1 MSSSIDQP
9 KIAFLLMVHENPEQI
24 NLFLR
29 QLLAYEHS
37 EIYIHVDLMRNHIKS
52 ELLTDNRI
60 HILEQSIHGKW
71 GDYAQIEMIDLLL
84 RYSYSQGPHDYYSL
98 HSGCDLAIRPVKEY
112 AAYLTQMKRYAYY
125 YGPKLPRKD
134 WGHGGGLERLALTY
148 PPVLRKKY
156 PYKHPMRYL
165 RALYQTAYEHGILKG
180 KPLPEKYQ
188 FCGGS
193 EWFTISEEAVV
204 DYVNFL
210 EQHPDYDALFQ
221 DALAGDE
228 IYHLSIF
235 HMMKKDRLVENEN
248 NLRYI
253 DWSIR
258 NSNPYAGSPSICEME
273 FVHEIEESGAFF
285 ARKFDSRVDKEI
297 IEYFLNKTLTAQQ
310 KLDSMKTQ

>member
-1 MSSSIDQP
+1 MTNSSINQP

-29 QLLAYEHS
+29 QLLDYEYS
-37 EIYIHVDLMRNHIKS
+37 EIYIHVDLNQIHIKS
-52 ELLTDNRI
+52 QLLKNERI

-71 GDYAQIEMIDLLL
+71 GDYAQIEMIDMLL
-84 RYSYSQGPHDYYSL
+84 RYAYTQGPHDYYSL

-112 AAYLTQMKRYAYY
+112 ASYLARMKRYAYY

-148 PPVLRKKY
+148 PPILRKKY

-165 RALYQTAYEHGILKG
+165 RALYQTAYELGIIKG
-180 KPLPEKYQ
+180 KSLPEEYR

-193 EWFTISEEAVV
+193 EWFTISEEAVR
-204 DYVNFL
+204 DYVYFL
-210 EQHPDYDALFQ
+210 EQHPDYDILFRY
-221 DALAGDE
+221 ALAGDE

-235 HMMKKDRLVENEN
+235 DMMRGDRPVENEN

-258 NSNPYAGSPSICEME
+258 DSNPYAGSPSICEME
-273 FVHEIEESGAFF
+273 FVREIEESGAFF
-285 ARKFDSRVDKEI
+285 ARKFDSRVDNEI
-297 IEYFLNKTLTAQQ
+297 IQYFLSKTIENK
-310 KLDSMKTQ
+310 